1 MGAGRAFCISLGLV
15 ASLVPAATTALAQD
29 ASKPRTFS
37 SGYSFVQTSGEELFA
52 NICQG
57 CHMQDAMGATGAG
70 TYPSLASNSYLQSSG
85 YPVYV
90 VVHGRRA
97 MPPFGDMLSD
107 DQIAAV
113 VNYVRTHFGNNFRD
127 AVTAGDVKDAR
138 R

>member
-1 MGAGRAFCISLGLV
+1 MGSGRALSF
-15 ASLVPAATTALAQD
+15 ALAFAGSLALPQ
-29 ASKPRTFS
+29 ARAQEAPKARTFS
-37 SGYSFVQTSGEELFA
+37 SGYTFVETSGEELFA

-57 CHMQDAMGATGAG
+57 CHMPDAMGATGAG
-70 TYPSLASNSYLQSSG
+70 TYPSLASNPNLEAGG
-85 YPVYV
+85 YPTYL

-138 R
+138 Q

>member
-1 MGAGRAFCISLGLV
+1 LLALLPTAVSAQDSPKPRAFS
-15 ASLVPAATTALAQD
+15 
-29 ASKPRTFS
+29 F
-37 SGYSFVQTSGEELFA
+37 GYSFVETSGEELFV

-57 CHMQDAMGATGAG
+57 CHMPDAMGATGAG
-70 TYPSLASNSYLQSSG
+70 TYPSLASNPNLEAGG
-85 YPVYV
+85 YPTYL

-138 R
+138 Q

>member
-1 MGAGRAFCISLGLV
+1 MRAGRAFRLVFGL
-15 ASLVPAATTALAQD
+15 AALLALMRAALAAQD
-29 ASKPRTFS
+29 APTPRTFS
-37 SGYSFVQTSGEELFA
+37 TGYSFFETSGEELYA

-57 CHMQDAMGATGAG
+57 CHMSDAIGATGAG
-70 TYPSLASNSYLQSSG
+70 SYPSLASNSYLKSSG
-85 YPVYV
+85 YPLYV

-127 AVTAGDVKDAR
+127 AVTADDVKDAR
-138 R
+138 

>member
-1 MGAGRAFCISLGLV
+1 MGAGRAFRLVFGL
-15 ASLVPAATTALAQD
+15 AALLALMRAALAAQD
-29 ASKPRTFS
+29 APTPRTFS
-37 SGYSFVQTSGEELFA
+37 TGYSFVETSGEELYA

-57 CHMQDAMGATGAG
+57 CHMSDAIGATGAG
-70 TYPSLASNSYLQSSG
+70 SYPSLASNSYLKSSG
-85 YPVYV
+85 YPLYV

-127 AVTAGDVKDAR
+127 AVTADDVKDAR
-138 R
+138 